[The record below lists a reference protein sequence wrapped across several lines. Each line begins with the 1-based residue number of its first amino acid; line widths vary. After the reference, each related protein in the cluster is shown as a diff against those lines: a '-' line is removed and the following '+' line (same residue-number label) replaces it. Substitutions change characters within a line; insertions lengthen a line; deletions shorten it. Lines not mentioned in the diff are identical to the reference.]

1 MIEFDLDIP
10 SLSEEGIELKEG
22 FNKPFDRV
30 RELSSRSMIDWL
42 LMIEMLIVL
51 IISFDRIV
59 ETIYNYM
66 NTIQIQESDLN
77 MQMYKDFVCL
87 IVSTWKELRELR

>member
-1 MIEFDLDIP
+1 
-10 SLSEEGIELKEG
+10 
-22 FNKPFDRV
+22 
-30 RELSSRSMIDWL
+30 
-42 LMIEMLIVL
+42 MIEMLIVL

-87 IVSTWKELRELR
+87 IVST